1 MQGMGNIKKN
11 MERVRIGILGSGFS
25 AHLHLSN
32 YKKLRGHKMEVVAA
46 AARSEKSASRF
57 AKTFDVPKIYI
68 DYRKLVED
76 PDVDIVDVCLPTD
89 VHKEA
94 IIAAAEAGK
103 HVICEKPLTGY
114 FGKDLDEERVADKV
128 PRETMLREAM
138 KSCREIRGAIE
149 RNRVTFGYAE
159 DWIYAPPFVK
169 LKRMVDVSGG
179 VVMDIRAEE
188 SHSGSHAAYSRRW
201 KTSGG
206 GSLARLGSHPIGAA
220 LHLKHFEGQ
229 IREGKPIRG
238 TSVIAA
244 VGHHTQIPSYRKM
257 SKKWLVSD
265 WEDVEDWS
273 SLIIE
278 FEDSTHA
285 LIMATDGMLGGTRNM
300 MEVYLSNAVVRM
312 NMCSNTAVEVY
323 APDSGVFGDEYL
335 VEKLQTKAG
344 WNFPSPDEDWERG
357 YPQEL
362 EDFIDAILEDREPIS
377 GLDLAEEV
385 VNVIYSGYVSA
396 ENGGRVSLFQGSRNG

>member
-1 MQGMGNIKKN
+1 MQGTGNIKKN

-57 AKTFDVPKIYI
+57 AKAFDLPKIYT

-138 KSCREIRGAIE
+138 KSCREIRSAIE
-149 RNRVTFGYAE
+149 RNRVKFCYAE

-244 VGHHTQIPSYRKM
+244 VGHHTQIPSYKKM

-285 LIMATDGMLGGTRNM
+285 VIMATDGMLGGTRNT
-300 MEVYLSNAVVRM
+300 MEVYLSNAVVRI

-335 VEKLQTKAG
+335 VEKLETRAG

-362 EDFIDAILEDREPIS
+362 EDFIDAILEDREPVS
-377 GLDLAEEV
+377 GLDLAEEA

-396 ENGGRVSLFQGSRNG
+396 EKGGRVSLAQGSRNG

>member
-1 MQGMGNIKKN
+1 
-11 MERVRIGILGSGFS
+11 
-25 AHLHLSN
+25 
-32 YKKLRGHKMEVVAA
+32 MEVVAVA
-46 AARSEKSASRF
+46 AASEKSARRF
-57 AKTFDVPKIYI
+57 AEAFRVPKTYT
-68 DYRKLVED
+68 DYRKLIED
-76 PDVDIVDVCLPTD
+76 PDVDVVDVCLPTD
-89 VHKEA
+89 LHEEA

-114 FGKDLDEERVADKV
+114 FGKDLDEERVGDTIS
-128 PRETMLREAM
+128 RETMLREAM
-138 KSCREIRGAIE
+138 ESCQKIRRVVE
-149 RNRVTFGYAE
+149 RNRVTFCYAE

-169 LKRMVDVSGG
+169 LKRMVDVSKG

-188 SHSGSHAAYSRRW
+188 SHSGSHAAYSRKW
-201 KTSGG
+201 KTAGG

-220 LHLKHFEGQ
+220 LHLKHFEGE
-229 IREGKPIRG
+229 IAAGAPIQG
-238 TSVIAA
+238 ASVIAA
-244 VGHHTQIPSYRKM
+244 VGRHTHIPAYRKTP
-257 SKKWLVSD
+257 KKWMVSD

-285 LIMATDGMLGGTRNM
+285 VIMSTDGMLGGTRNT
-300 MEVYLSNAVVRM
+300 MEVYLSNAVVRT
-312 NMCSNTAVEVY
+312 NMSSNTAVEVY

-335 VEKLQTKAG
+335 VEKVETKAG

-362 EDFIDAILEDREPIS
+362 EDFIEAILENREPVS

-385 VNVIYSGYVSA
+385 VNVGDNRPHDFFKNN
-396 ENGGRVSLFQGSRNG
+396 EKNGLNTSTHIHCFRCARGQWRATREHGLGTIP

>member
-1 MQGMGNIKKN
+1 
-11 MERVRIGILGSGFS
+11 
-25 AHLHLSN
+25 
-32 YKKLRGHKMEVVAA
+32 MEVVAVA
-46 AARSEKSASRF
+46 ATSEKSAARF
-57 AKTFDVPKIYI
+57 AEAFRVPKTYT

-76 PDVDIVDVCLPTD
+76 PDVDVVDVCLPTD
-89 VHKEA
+89 LHEEA

-114 FGKDLDEERVADKV
+114 FGKDLDEERVGDKV
-128 PRETMLREAM
+128 SRETMLREAM
-138 KSCREIRGAIE
+138 ESCQKIRRAVE
-149 RNRVTFGYAE
+149 RNNVTFCYAE

-169 LKRMVDVSGG
+169 LKRMVDVSRG

-188 SHSGSHAAYSRRW
+188 SHSGSHAAYSRKW

-220 LHLKHFEGQ
+220 LHLKHCEGQ
-229 IREGKPIRG
+229 ITEGAPIQG
-238 TSVIAA
+238 ASVIAA
-244 VGHHTQIPSYRKM
+244 VGRHTHIPAYRKTPQ
-257 SKKWLVSD
+257 KWMVSD

-285 LIMATDGMLGGTRNM
+285 VIMSTDGMLGGTRNT
-300 MEVYLSNAVVRM
+300 MEVYLSNAVVRT
-312 NMCSNTAVEVY
+312 NMSSNTAVEVY

-335 VEKLQTKAG
+335 VEKVETKAG

-362 EDFIDAILEDREPIS
+362 EDFIEAILENREPVS
-377 GLDLAEEV
+377 GLDLADEV
-385 VNVIYSGYVSA
+385 VNVIYSGYLSA
-396 ENGGRVSLFQGSRNG
+396 EKGERVALR